1 VIADQLEAFAAD
13 DYARARML
21 ATQGFRQAFPVE
33 DFRGL
38 IEDSYPV
45 AADSAQNRV
54 QGCRA
59 DQSQAAAVVEITSDT
74 DRSRRLG
81 YELTL
86 EGGEWRIAGAVPLE
100 DPTRGPAVI

>member
-1 VIADQLEAFAAD
+1 
-13 DYARARML
+13 
-21 ATQGFRQAFPVE
+21 
-33 DFRGL
+33 
-38 IEDSYPV
+38 
-45 AADSAQNRV
+45 V

-59 DQSQAAAVVEITSDT
+59 DQSQAAAVVEVTSDT
-74 DRSRRLG
+74 GRSRRLG